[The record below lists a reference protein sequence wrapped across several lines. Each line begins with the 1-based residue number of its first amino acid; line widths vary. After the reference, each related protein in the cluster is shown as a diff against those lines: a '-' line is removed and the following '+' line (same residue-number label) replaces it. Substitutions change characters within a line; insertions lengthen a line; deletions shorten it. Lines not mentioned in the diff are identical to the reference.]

1 VSTGPLVVFGPFSM
15 DLAGQRL
22 WRDGRPIRLRPKSWD
37 VLRYLVERPGLL
49 VTKEA
54 IHAEVWRGTA
64 VSDDTLTQSI
74 GELRRALGDATRT
87 PRFIETV
94 HGRGFRFIG
103 QVGTDTPTELG
114 DTSVDTAEAAFPVV
128 GREQALSRLHECLR
142 RARQGARQ
150 LVFITGEAGIG
161 KTTLAETFLRSPE
174 LRSPDVLILHG
185 QCIQQHGR
193 REPYMPLLEALER
206 LLSSPAGEI
215 LRASFRTAA
224 PCWHIQ
230 MPALLADM
238 PSDVLSTGP
247 LTAPAE
253 RMLREGAVFLETVA
267 ARSTVVLLLEDLH
280 WSDTATAEFLSYIA
294 QRRDSARLLIIG
306 TYRPAEASADEH
318 PIRAVK
324 QMLRVRRRCVEL
336 ELGYLTLAA
345 VEECLRARF
354 GSGIAPLAR
363 LIHRRTDGNPLFVVA
378 LVEDLLRRDRLTR
391 TAGGWTLAE
400 DHEDPKVPD
409 DLADMMASQFR
420 GLTADERSL
429 LEAGSVV
436 GDRFLPETVAR
447 AVGSDVEHIDA
458 LAQQMAR
465 ARLFL
470 TSTSDPSPQ
479 RVARP
484 YEFIHALHRYLIYE
498 QIPDRKRRRLHLVIG
513 ETLEAA
519 SGERA
524 PEIAAELSVHFERG
538 GDPGRAMKHLTR
550 CVALARQRLAP
561 REALAFGKQA
571 LGLLDHLPETR
582 TRHEQE
588 LELHMLLG
596 PSLAEMHGYTSAH
609 VRDSYA
615 RARWLCEQVDDPRR
629 LFEIVH
635 AAWYRQLGGAESDGA
650 RQSAE
655 ELERIAEALTPVFRW
670 RATLAHGRTELWAG
684 RFGTAVPMLRRC
696 VDELDKHPVEISDET
711 YGVDPS
717 MAAFVQLGL
726 GLWFIGC
733 PDQARAYAA
742 TALARAEALARP
754 LNLASALCQSARIDL
769 LCGNAVA
776 GEALAARALAICTD
790 HSVGY
795 FLPMSRFVFGAALVD
810 QGDLAGGL
818 PQMLD
823 GLAAHRETTGAFLS
837 DFTLALIG
845 AAHGRAG
852 RWDEALRYIDEGL
865 ELVEQTLER
874 LYVAELWRVKGE
886 LLAARARS
894 KPRRGSA
901 ADRATEAAVD
911 CVRRALGIARE
922 QEARSLELRAA
933 TSLTRLLAQREEREE
948 TLQILRAVYATF
960 REGFDTKDLQE
971 AQTLLATGPPA
982 SGRAPSARSKP

>member
-1 VSTGPLVVFGPFSM
+1 
-15 DLAGQRL
+15 
-22 WRDGRPIRLRPKSWD
+22 
-37 VLRYLVERPGLL
+37 
-49 VTKEA
+49 
-54 IHAEVWRGTA
+54 
-64 VSDDTLTQSI
+64 
-74 GELRRALGDATRT
+74 
-87 PRFIETV
+87 
-94 HGRGFRFIG
+94 
-103 QVGTDTPTELG
+103 
-114 DTSVDTAEAAFPVV
+114 
-128 GREQALSRLHECLR
+128 
-142 RARQGARQ
+142 
-150 LVFITGEAGIG
+150 
-161 KTTLAETFLRSPE
+161 
-174 LRSPDVLILHG
+174 
-185 QCIQQHGR
+185 
-193 REPYMPLLEALER
+193 
-206 LLSSPAGEI
+206 
-215 LRASFRTAA
+215 
-224 PCWHIQ
+224 
-230 MPALLADM
+230 
-238 PSDVLSTGP
+238 
-247 LTAPAE
+247 
-253 RMLREGAVFLETVA
+253 
-267 ARSTVVLLLEDLH
+267 
-280 WSDTATAEFLSYIA
+280 
-294 QRRDSARLLIIG
+294 
-306 TYRPAEASADEH
+306 
-318 PIRAVK
+318 
-324 QMLRVRRRCVEL
+324 MLRVRRRCVEL

-550 CVALARQRLAP
+550 CVAHARQRLAP

-571 LGLLDHLPETR
+571 LGLLEHLPETR
-582 TRHEQE
+582 ARHEQE

-609 VRDSYA
+609 VRDRYA

-650 RQSAE
+650 RESAE
-655 ELERIAEALTPVFRW
+655 ELERIAEALPPVFRW

-696 VDELDKHPVEISDET
+696 VDELDTAPGRNLRRDVRRRPLDG
-711 YGVDPS
+711 GVR
-717 MAAFVQLGL
+717 AAWPGTLVHRLPGS
-726 GLWFIGC
+726 GSC
-733 PDQARAYAA
+733 VCRDR
-742 TALARAEALARP
+742 LARAEALARP

-769 LCGNAVA
+769 FCGNAAA
-776 GEALAARALAICTD
+776 GGALAARALAICAD

-795 FLPMSRFVFGAALVD
+795 FLPMSRFLFGAALVD

-874 LYVAELWRVKGE
+874 LYVAELWRAKGE

-933 TSLTRLLAQREEREE
+933 TSLARLLAPSEEREE
-948 TLQILRAVYATF
+948 ALEILRAVYATF
-960 REGFDTKDLQE
+960 REGLDTRDLQE
-971 AQTLLATGPPA
+971 ARALLVTGPSA
-982 SGRAPSARSKP
+982 AGRASSERSKP